1 MSDLSPSTK
10 RLLADFEAFDAD
22 SRDTLTVY
30 MEGLFYASVCTT
42 LDDAEA
48 DAAMAR
54 RPGTRW
60 ERADEPFQTGEPNPC
75 PCDTDPETRRHILY
89 AAMGSAL

>member
-1 MSDLSPSTK
+1 MTELSPATK
-10 RLLADFEAFDAD
+10 KLLADFDAFDA
-22 SRDTLTVY
+22 STSETLRVY

-42 LDDAEA
+42 LNDAEA

-75 PCDTDPETRRHILY
+75 QCDTEPGRRHILY